1 MVLFGFLPL
10 GGCDNNEDSG
20 HCTWDEKLMFGV
32 IDLPSIES
40 WLADVRVFVSEKAPH
55 MLSTLDVYL
64 GEARF
69 GRRYIADDLMR
80 LHQGAMVLE
89 VGAGS
94 MLLSC
99 QLVREGFQVTALEP
113 TGVGFSHFEHM
124 RKLVL
129 HRAEVLGCLPRMLD
143 QSTEAL
149 SERNCFDYAFSV
161 NVMEH
166 VEDIALSIGNVGS
179 SLKHGATYRFTCPN
193 YLFPY
198 EPHFNIPT
206 LFSKRLTEKLLRRQ
220 IFRNKNIPDPE
231 GTWKSLNWI
240 DVIQIRKGIKRL
252 PELSVAFNRCL
263 LASTLERV
271 VFDKDFSR
279 RRSKW
284 VYVVVVALVQLRL
297 HYIVGFLPA
306 MLQPIIDCVVTRTG
320 FKEVS

>member
-1 MVLFGFLPL
+1 MGGQASGLLFWRIKNIWVPLTIASLFYGSHIWHGAFWGWFFRL
-10 GGCDNNEDSG
+10 GGYDNNKDSG
-20 HCTWDEKLMFGV
+20 HSINFFRDCTWDEKLMFGV
-32 IDLPSIES
+32 IDPPSIDS
-40 WLADVRVFVSEKAPH
+40 WLADVRVYVSEKAPN

-69 GRRYIADDLMR
+69 GRQYIADDLMR

-113 TGVGFSHFEHM
+113 TGAGFSHFERM

-129 HRAEVLGCLPRMLD
+129 QRAEVLGCLPRMLD
-143 QSTEAL
+143 QSAEAL
-149 SERNCFDYAFSV
+149 SEQNCFDYAFSV

-206 LFSKRLTEKLLRRQ
+206 LFSKRLTEKLLRGP
-220 IFRNKNIPDPE
+220 N
-231 GTWKSLNWI
+231 
-240 DVIQIRKGIKRL
+240 L
-252 PELSVAFNRCL
+252 PEQ
-263 LASTLERV
+263 EH
-271 VFDKDFSR
+271 SR
-279 RRSKW
+279 S
-284 VYVVVVALVQLRL
+284 
-297 HYIVGFLPA
+297 
-306 MLQPIIDCVVTRTG
+306 
-320 FKEVS
+320 

>member
-1 MVLFGFLPL
+1 MTTTWILAIVL
-10 GGCDNNEDSG
+10 EM
-20 HCTWDEKLMFGV
+20 KKRMFGV
-32 IDLPSIES
+32 IDAPSIDS
-40 WLADVRVFVSEKAPH
+40 WLADIRVYVSEKAPN

-69 GRRYIADDLMR
+69 GRQYIDDDLMR

-99 QLVREGFQVTALEP
+99 QLVREGFQVSALEP
-113 TGVGFSHFEHM
+113 TGAGFSHFERM

-149 SERNCFDYAFSV
+149 SEQNCFDYAFSV

-166 VEDIALSIGNVGS
+166 VGDIALSIGNVGS

-206 LFSKRLTEKLLRRQ
+206 LFSKRLTEKLLKGQ

-252 PELSVAFNRCL
+252 PELSVTFNRRL
-263 LASTLERV
+263 LVSTLERV
-271 VFDKDFSR
+271 VFDKDFSM

-284 VYVVVVALVQLRL
+284 VYVVIVALVQLRL
-297 HYIVGFLPA
+297 HYVVGFVPA
-306 MLQPIIDCVVTRTG
+306 MLQPIIDCAVTRTG
-320 FKEVS
+320 FKGAS

>member
-1 MVLFGFLPL
+1 M
-10 GGCDNNEDSG
+10 CE
-20 HCTWDEKLMFGV
+20 V
-32 IDLPSIES
+32 IDPPSIDS
-40 WLADVRVFVSEKAPH
+40 WLADVRVYVSEHAPH

-69 GRRYIADDLMR
+69 GRQYIADDLMR

-113 TGVGFSHFEHM
+113 TGAGFSHFERM

-129 HRAEVLGCLPRMLD
+129 HRAEILGCVPRMLD

-149 SERNCFDYAFSV
+149 SDQNFFDYAFSV

-166 VEDIALSIGNVGS
+166 VEDIALSIDNVAS

-206 LFSKRLTEKLLRRQ
+206 LFSKRLTEKLLRGQ
-220 IFRNKNIPDPE
+220 ILRNKSMTDPE

-240 DVIQIRKGIKRL
+240 DVIQIRRSVKRS
-252 PELSVAFNRCL
+252 PKLSVVFNRCL
-263 LASTLERV
+263 LVSTLERV
-271 VFDKDFSR
+271 VCDKEFATR
-279 RRSKW
+279 RPKW
-284 VYVVVVALVQLRL
+284 VRVVIAALVQSRL
-297 HYIVGFLPA
+297 HYILRFLPPV
-306 MLQPIIDCVVTRTG
+306 LQPIIDCTVTRTG
-320 FKEVS
+320 FKGAS

>member
-1 MVLFGFLPL
+1 MVVFGRWF
-10 GGCDNNEDSG
+10 CSQAMTTRSG
-20 HCTWDEKLMFGV
+20 RCVSDEEPMFAV
-32 IDLPSIES
+32 TDPPSMDS
-40 WLADVRVFVSEKAPH
+40 WLADIRVYVGEKAPH
-55 MLSTLDVYL
+55 MLSILDIYL

-69 GRRYIADDLMR
+69 GRQYINDDLVR

-113 TGVGFSHFEHM
+113 TGAGFSHFESM

-129 HRAEVLGCLPRMLD
+129 RRAEILGCLPRMLD

-149 SERNCFDYAFSV
+149 SEKNCFDYAFSV

-166 VEDIALSIGNVGS
+166 VKDIALSIGNVGYG
-179 SLKHGATYRFTCPN
+179 LKHGAIYRFTCPN

-206 LFSKRLTEKLLRRQ
+206 LFSKRLTQKLLGGQ
-220 IFRNKNIPDPE
+220 IFGNKSIPDPE

-240 DVIQIRKGIKRL
+240 DVIQIRRSIKSL
-252 PELSVAFNRCL
+252 PELNVAFHRWL
-263 LASTLERV
+263 LVSILERV
-271 VFDKDFSR
+271 VSDKGFSKR
-279 RRSKW
+279 RPKW
-284 VYVVVVALVQLRL
+284 MCVVIAALVQSRL
-297 HYIVGFLPA
+297 HHVFGLLPV
-306 MLQPIIDCVVTRTG
+306 MLQPIIDCTVTRTG
-320 FKEVS
+320 FKGVS